1 MRSYSSFVSSPEST
15 NVFANSFAS
24 FVETREAFATIDAKN
39 DDATDA
45 SIDDDDRIS
54 FRSYLNGA
62 ILFVLSIDW
71 RLDDSL
77 RFTLFFF
84 WAEDDPGMFGE
95 EFLYVTAKLITPV
108 GSKRN
113 KILKLLVK
121 KVIKMKISIK

>member
-24 FVETREAFATIDAKN
+24 FVETREDFATIDAKN

-71 RLDDSL
+71 RLDVSL

-84 WAEDDPGMFGE
+84 WADDDPGTFGE

-108 GSKRN
+108 GSKYD

-121 KVIKMKISIK
+121 AAVKM